1 MVFFITVLRAL
12 AACLITNSH
21 YTGIYPTDLIANGGL
36 LGDIIF
42 FAVSGYCLYNV
53 KGNFFKW
60 YGKRLLRI
68 YPVVILITIIYM
80 FLGFYSLKTNDFFW
94 WFIYPTNYHFL
105 SSIVVLY
112 IPYYVVMKI
121 KQTRENIP
129 MVMIIVL
136 MLYII
141 VYVFIYD
148 KSYYHIDTVIE
159 PMIWFLY
166 FESMLLG
173 VYFKSNDQ
181 KFRNKPNFIIGV
193 IGTVVSF
200 VGYFASK
207 LLFSSYPSISSLQ
220 IVNQLAIFTLLFCMF
235 RLFASIDSK
244 LEKMPKPIKKVAEFL
259 AKITLEIYVVQIEL
273 ILLIRPH
280 LSFPINWLAI
290 TASILI
296 AAFALHLLNN
306 LILKAI
312 NKIFEGKTKKQ
323 NVG

>member
-42 FAVSGYCLYNV
+42 FAVSGYCLYSV

-68 YPVVILITIIYM
+68 YPIVILITAIYM
-80 FLGFYSLKTNDFFW
+80 LLGQYSLETNSFFW

-105 SSIVVLY
+105 SSIVALY
-112 IPYYVVMKI
+112 IPYYAVMKI

-129 MVMIIVL
+129 LVMMVVL
-136 MLYII
+136 MVYIV

-148 KSYYHIDTVIE
+148 KSYYHIDTVRE

-173 VYFKSNDQ
+173 VYFKTNDQ

-193 IGTVVSF
+193 IGTIILF
-200 VGYFASK
+200 VGYFVSK
-207 LLFSSYPSISSLQ
+207 LFFSRNPSISYLQ
-220 IVNQLAIFTLLFCMF
+220 ILNQLIIFALLFCVF

-244 LEKMPKPIKKVAEFL
+244 LENMPKPIKKVAEFL
-259 AKITLEIYVVQIEL
+259 AKITLEIYVVQIVL

-296 AAFALHLLNN
+296 AAYALHLLNN
-306 LILKAI
+306 LIFKAV
-312 NKIFEGKTKKQ
+312 NKIFKGKKNTK
-323 NVG
+323 NV

>member
-53 KGNFFKW
+53 KGSFFKW

-68 YPVVILITIIYM
+68 YPIVILITAIYM
-80 FLGFYSLKTNDFFW
+80 LLGQYSLETNSFFW

-112 IPYYVVMKI
+112 IPYYAVMKI

-129 MVMIIVL
+129 LVMMVVFMVYIV
-136 MLYII
+136 I
-141 VYVFIYD
+141 YVFVYD
-148 KSYYHIDTVIE
+148 KSYYHIDTVRE
-159 PMIWFLY
+159 PMIWFLF

-173 VYFKSNDQ
+173 VYFKTNDQ

-193 IGTVVSF
+193 IGTIVLF
-200 VGYFASK
+200 VGYFGSK
-207 LLFSSYPSISSLQ
+207 LLFGKYPSMSNLQ
-220 IVNQLAIFTLLFCMF
+220 ILNQIIIFALLFCVF
-235 RLFASIDSK
+235 RLFASADAK
-244 LEKMPKPIKKVAEFL
+244 FEKMPKAIKTAIKFL
-259 AKITLEIYVVQIEL
+259 AKITLEIYVVQGVL

-296 AAFALHLLNN
+296 AAYALHLLNN
-306 LILKAI
+306 IIIKGITTLFKKEKK
-312 NKIFEGKTKKQ
+312 NTK
-323 NVG
+323 NV